1 MENNESI
8 RKIWWRGLLWRRLET
23 SSRER
28 AKGIDNVGGEFED
41 MELIKKKESYSVIV
55 KKWWSPGK

>member
-1 MENNESI
+1 MENSESI
-8 RKIWWRGLLWRRLET
+8 GKIWWRGLLRRRLET
-23 SSRER
+23 STRER

-55 KKWWSPGK
+55 NKWWSPGM